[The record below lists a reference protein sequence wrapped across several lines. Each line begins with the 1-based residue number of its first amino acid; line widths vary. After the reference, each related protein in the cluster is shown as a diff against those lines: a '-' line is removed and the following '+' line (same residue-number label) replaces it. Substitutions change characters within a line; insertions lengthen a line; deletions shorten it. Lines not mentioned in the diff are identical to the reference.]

1 MNERAELATAGLVVV
16 FAAVL
21 LVASHL
27 FIEFQSGKQLIKGS
41 TYLKAT
47 SNVIASRL

>member
-1 MNERAELATAGLVVV
+1 MDEGAELATAGLVVA

-27 FIEFQSGKQLIKGS
+27 FIEAQSAKGS
-41 TYLKAT
+41 LDLKIT
-47 SNVIASRL
+47 TNTISSWL

>member
-1 MNERAELATAGLVVV
+1 MNQVEELATAGLVVA

-27 FIEFQSGKQLIKGS
+27 FIEFKSTKQLVNLKGPAK
-41 TYLKAT
+41 T
-47 SNVIASRL
+47 IASSL

>member
-1 MNERAELATAGLVVV
+1 MDEGAELATAGLVVA

-27 FIEFQSGKQLIKGS
+27 FIEAQSAKRLVKSSID
-41 TYLKAT
+41 LKT
-47 SNVIASRL
+47 TTHTIASWL